1 MRDLKEFIKNEIE
14 YKMFVKKLKQDK
26 KLMKI
31 NTLKN
36 EIEALSNILCKKEL
50 TIKQLKG
57 KLKKAHREIKEL
69 KTELNERKN

>member
-50 TIKQLKG
+50 TIKQY
-57 KLKKAHREIKEL
+57 I
-69 KTELNERKN
+69 